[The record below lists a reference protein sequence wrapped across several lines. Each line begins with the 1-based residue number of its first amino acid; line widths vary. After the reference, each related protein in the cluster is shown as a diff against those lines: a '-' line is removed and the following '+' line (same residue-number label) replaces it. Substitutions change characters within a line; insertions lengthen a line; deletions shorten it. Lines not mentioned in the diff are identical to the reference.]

1 VIRLAGLV
9 AAAAAFVI
17 LATANSGGYR
27 YGASD
32 QAFYGP
38 AIALRLDP
46 SLFPRDRA
54 LFAPQLRAWVGGD
67 LFAWMTRATGA
78 DLSTVFAATYLVTL
92 LTLAS
97 GAVWFARGLGGSW
110 WTAGTLLLLL
120 SLRHQITRTGAN
132 SLEGYM
138 HPRVLAYAIGV
149 TALGCALRRKY
160 GWAGAATMGAA
171 IIHPTTALWFAVVVA
186 VAFLSTTIGG
196 RAGRATLATL
206 VPIAFAA
213 PFQPLD
219 RMDPVWLAV
228 LGEKSYLFPSGWPA
242 TVWAVNLAYP
252 VVVVLIY
259 RQRRA
264 HGVEVPGE
272 RALVHGLLALVA
284 LFLLSVPFS
293 AARIALAVQ
302 LQIAR
307 VFWVLDFAAMAYV
320 AWWLCSLRL
329 MQSRR
334 GRITFLLLLGAASA
348 ARGTYVL
355 AVETDRPLARLTL
368 PPTDWTDAMRWL
380 AAQPSSVHVLADPG
394 HAWKYGVGVR
404 QAASRDTFLETV
416 KDSAM
421 AMYDRQVAMRVAER
435 TAITARFDEMTAEE
449 VRALD
454 ARFEFDLFVV
464 DAARTFP
471 FPVAYRNAR
480 FVIYDLR

>member
-1 VIRLAGLV
+1 MIRLAGLV
-9 AAAAAFVI
+9 AAAAVFVI

-38 AIALRLDP
+38 AVALRLDP

-54 LFAPQLRAWVGGD
+54 LFAPQLRAWIGGD
-67 LFAWMTRATGA
+67 LFAWAARATGA

-92 LTLAS
+92 LALAS
-97 GAVWFARGLGGSW
+97 GALWFARGLGGSW
-110 WTAGTLLLLL
+110 WVAGALLLLL

-149 TALGCALRRKY
+149 AALGCALRRKY
-160 GWAGAATMGAA
+160 AWAGAATMGAA
-171 IIHPTTALWFAVVVA
+171 IVHPTTALWFAGVVA
-186 VAFLSTTIGG
+186 AAFLSATIGR
-196 RAGRATLATL
+196 RAGRAMVAALLPMAL
-206 VPIAFAA
+206 AA
-213 PFQPLD
+213 PFLRLD
-219 RMDPVWLAV
+219 RMDPAWLAV

-242 TVWAVNLAYP
+242 SVWAVNLAYP
-252 VVVVLIY
+252 VVVMLIY
-259 RQRRA
+259 RHRRG
-264 HGVEVPGE
+264 HGADVPGE

-284 LFLLSVPFS
+284 MFLLSVPFS
-293 AARIALAVQ
+293 AARIAVAVQ
-302 LQIAR
+302 LQMAR

-329 MQSRR
+329 TQSRS
-334 GRITFLLLLGAASA
+334 GRLALLLLLVAASA

-368 PPTDWTDAMRWL
+368 APTDWTDAMRWL
-380 AAQPSSVHVLADPG
+380 GAQPSTVHVLADPG

-421 AMYDRQVAMRVAER
+421 AMYDRDVAMRVAER
-435 TAITARFDEMTAEE
+435 TALTARFEEMSAGEI
-449 VRALD
+449 RALD

-471 FPVAYRNAR
+471 FPVAYRNAQ